1 MTIEIVPL
9 GGLGEFG
16 RNLMWFKCGES
27 SILVDVGVSFPD
39 ETFPGIDRIAPDLS
53 ALAGARI
60 DAVLLTHGHE
70 DHIGAL
76 PLLREMSPAPVYG
89 FPFTLAMAR
98 RRLEDADAPLE
109 GLIEARPRERLRAG
123 EFSFSYF
130 RVSHSVPDS
139 AAILIEAAGLRILH
153 SGDFKLDPDPPDG
166 ETTDYEGIA
175 AATAGGVDL
184 AMVDSTN
191 AERPGRALSERLAG
205 EGLATVF
212 ARATRRIILT
222 TFSSHVAR
230 LSQAVESA
238 TRLSRRVALLGR
250 SMRTVAEIA
259 QRLRRLSLPSGI
271 LVPPSELSGCPP
283 EQLLCL
289 TSGSQGEP
297 FSALY
302 RLALDENPDLKLGA
316 EDLVIFSART
326 IPGHERSVNRVT
338 DHLVR
343 RGARVV
349 READPPVHVSGHA
362 HREDIADWLRLARP
376 RMVMPIHG
384 DRRMLA
390 AAAEIAQEAGLERDR
405 IALLDNGDR
414 LTLGSSRFEV
424 EPGAVPAGRVYLD
437 SRPELVE
444 PSVVRDRRQLAE
456 EGFVV
461 VFLPPDRALRRDHRG
476 LARGGHRRGR
486 RRLRGP
492 QGRPGGARSRDARG
506 AKRPR
511 VAEGGDRSRRQ
522 ARVPPRLRHP
532 AGHRAGYRV
541 VERAG
546 QIPDGEPGQV
556 QGSGERERRAARDRL
571 EPEGGHCRET
581 LKFTGSRIPRSS
593 ASRGRLPAE

>member
-1 MTIEIVPL
+1 MTVEITPL

-16 RNLMWFKCGES
+16 RNLLWLRCGGS
-27 SILVDVGVSFPD
+27 SLLVDAGVSFPD

-53 ALAGARI
+53 ALSGVRI

-76 PLLREMSPAPVYG
+76 PLLREKNPAPVYG

-98 RRLEDADAPLE
+98 RRLEEADAPLE
-109 GLIEARPRERLRAG
+109 NVIEARPRERVRAG
-123 EFSFSYF
+123 EFSFTFF

-139 AAILIEAAGLRILH
+139 TAVLIEAGGQRIFH

-166 ETTDYEGIA
+166 EATDVEGIA
-175 AATAGGVDL
+175 EAAGDGVDL
-184 AMVDSTN
+184 ALVDSTN

-205 EGLATVF
+205 EGLAAVF
-212 ARATRRIILT
+212 AGAPRRIVLT

-230 LSQAVESA
+230 LSQSIE
-238 TRLSRRVALLGR
+238 TGLRLRRRVALLGR

-259 QRLRRLSLPSGI
+259 QRLSRLSLPSGI
-271 LVPPSELSGCPP
+271 LVPPPELAACPA
-283 EQLLCL
+283 ERLLCL

-302 RLALDENPDLKLGA
+302 RLALDEHADLKLGA
-316 EDLVIFSART
+316 EDLVVFSART

-362 HREDIADWLRLARP
+362 HREDIAEWLRLTRP
-376 RMVMPIHG
+376 KAVMPVHG
-384 DRRMLA
+384 ERRMLA
-390 AAAEIAQEAGLERDR
+390 AAAGIAQEAGIPRDR

-414 LTLGSSRFEV
+414 LTLGPSRFEV
-424 EPGAVPAGRVYLD
+424 EPGAAPAGRVYFD

-444 PSVVRDRRQLAE
+444 PAVVRDRRQLAE

-461 VFLPPDRALRRDHRG
+461 VFVPPDARSGEITVVSRGVATADADVAAEVRKAGRAV
-476 LARGGHRRGR
+476 LARATPEERGDPEW
-486 RRLRGP
+486 LR
-492 QGRPGGARSRDARG
+492 AEIALA
-506 AKRPR
+506 AKR
-511 VAEGGDRSRRQ
+511 AC
-522 ARVPPRLRHP
+522 
-532 AGHRAGYRV
+532 
-541 VERAG
+541 
-546 QIPDGEPGQV
+546 
-556 QGSGERERRAARDRL
+556 RRAFEIR
-571 EPEGGHCRET
+571 PV
-581 LKFTGSRIPRSS
+581 IVPVIV
-593 ASRGRLPAE
+593 